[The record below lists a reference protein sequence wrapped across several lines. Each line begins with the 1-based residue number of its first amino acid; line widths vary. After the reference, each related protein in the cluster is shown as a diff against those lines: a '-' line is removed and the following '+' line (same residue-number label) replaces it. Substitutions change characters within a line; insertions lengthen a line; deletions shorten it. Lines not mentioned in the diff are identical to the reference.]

1 MVFSPPYFSLLR
13 GLKQETNVFRILH
26 EKAFK
31 HEWPKLFFHLK
42 FTLSEELN
50 QKWGFETECAD
61 SVNVAKPQI
70 ETQLK
75 TDRSFYGTGG
85 KGAF

>member
-1 MVFSPPYFSLLR
+1 MYSEFCMR
-13 GLKQETNVFRILH
+13 
-26 EKAFK
+26 K
-31 HEWPKLFFHLK
+31 HLSMSGQNYFFHLK

-75 TDRSFYGTGG
+75 TDRSFYVTGG